1 MTYQTRI
8 RIRHPLSP
16 SGDFPLLGSADRRTC
31 LRPRHSPYRCGV
43 RPGHAWHVGWRWI
56 VVLAGVALLC
66 CLPVL
71 ASALPASV
79 PKLTPR
85 QLENRILGSQRLSFS
100 GYAES
105 DATFGLPPLPAF
117 SGVTPLLDGV
127 TRMRVWQAATDH
139 WRVDTLSDAG
149 ENDTYQIRDDTFV
162 WDSGEQLLTAIFGPQ
177 VIRLPRAADLVP
189 SALAVRLIDEAG
201 PSARLALLPARR
213 VAGQSAAGLAITPA
227 SPQSTIA
234 QADVWA
240 SPVTG
245 LPLLVEVFSRGTAQ
259 PALVTQF
266 LEAGPWQ
273 PDSDVLTPQL
283 GPGTGFTTTTPADF
297 AGVLKN
303 LDDEVLPGR
312 LAGFARE
319 RSPVAQIGVYG
330 SGLTV
335 FAVLTFR
342 HGTGGQLLSDA
353 LDAGATQLTFNDGI
367 GAVASAPLVN
377 LVLVHPYASPDT
389 FLLVGLVSKTA
400 LEQAA
405 AVLAAKPDQ
414 DFGE

>member
-1 MTYQTRI
+1 MLT
-8 RIRHPLSP
+8 
-16 SGDFPLLGSADRRTC
+16 
-31 LRPRHSPYRCGV
+31 
-43 RPGHAWHVGWRWI
+43 
-56 VVLAGVALLC
+56 GVAVLC

-71 ASALPASV
+71 ASALPAST
-79 PKLTPR
+79 PAFTPR
-85 QLENRILGSQRLSFS
+85 QLEDRVLASQRMSFD

-117 SGVTPLLDGV
+117 SSVTPLLDGV
-127 TRMRVWQAATDH
+127 TRMRVWQASPDR

-162 WDSGEQLLTAIFGPQ
+162 WDSGEQLLTGIFGPQ

-189 SALAVRLIDEAG
+189 PALAIRLIREAG
-201 PSARLALLPARR
+201 PGATLSLLPPRR
-213 VAGQSAAGLAITPA
+213 VAGQNAAGLSIRPA

-234 QADVWA
+234 RADIWA
-240 SPVTG
+240 SPGTG
-245 LPLLVEVFSRGTAQ
+245 LPLLVEVFGRGSAQ
-259 PALVTQF
+259 PALEAQF
-266 LEAGPWQ
+266 LQAGPWT
-273 PDSDVLTPQL
+273 PDTSVLTPQR
-283 GPGTGFTTTTPADF
+283 GPGTGFTTTTAGDF
-297 AGVLKN
+297 AGVLNN
-303 LDDEVLPGR
+303 LDDEVLPGS

-319 RSPVAQIGVYG
+319 RSPVARIGVYG
-330 SGLTV
+330 SGLTA

-342 HGTGGQLLSDA
+342 RVTGGQLLGDA
-353 LDAGATQLTFNDGI
+353 LDAGAAQVTFARGV

-414 DFGE
+414 DQDH